1 MPSNTKLFIGLM
13 SGTSLDGV
21 DAVLA
26 DCSGPLPHSRAAHH
40 IDFPPALRAELLALQ
55 TSGPDEL
62 NRSARAANA
71 LVDCYAQAV
80 AAVLADAKLSAAE
93 ITAIGAHGQTVR
105 HQPNIAGA
113 PGYTIQLNNPARL
126 AEATG
131 ITVVADFRSRDIAA
145 GGQGAP
151 LVPAFHHA
159 VFGHSGEHCV
169 VVNLGGMA
177 NLTDLHPNKP
187 VRGWDTGPGN
197 VLMDAWIA
205 KHQGHAYDADGA
217 WGAQGRVQEALLAQ
231 FLAEPF
237 FSHAPPKSTGRDLFD
252 ANWLVRFELSALPP
266 VDVQATLQVLTARSI
281 ADQIAQHCGKPRRIM
296 LCGGGA
302 RNTALVNRLQ
312 AMLPESLITS
322 TSSAGFD
329 PQEVEALAF
338 AWLAQQTLSGQPG
351 NLPAVTGA
359 KGLRVLGAIY
369 PA

>member
-1 MPSNTKLFIGLM
+1 MTATKLFIGLM

-26 DCSGPLPHSRAAHH
+26 DFSGPLPKRLAAHYS
-40 IDFPPALRAELLALQ
+40 DFPPALREELLALQ

-71 LVDCYAQAV
+71 LVDCYATAV
-80 AAVLADAKLSAAE
+80 AGVLSATNYLASD

-105 HQPNIAGA
+105 HQPNINSA

-131 ITVVADFRSRDIAA
+131 ITVVADFRSRDVAA

-159 VFGHSGEHCV
+159 VFAHPSEHRV
-169 VVNLGGMA
+169 IVNMGGMA
-177 NLTDLHPNKP
+177 NLTDLHPSKP
-187 VRGWDTGPGN
+187 VCGWDTGPGN
-197 VLMDAWIA
+197 VLMDAWITL
-205 KHQGHAYDADGA
+205 HQGRAYDADGA
-217 WGAQGRVQEALLAQ
+217 WGAQGTVQATLLAQ
-231 FLAEPF
+231 FLADTF
-237 FSHAPPKSTGRDLFD
+237 FRAAPPKSTGRDLFD
-252 ANWLVRFELSALPP
+252 AQWLTRFNLDAFVA
-266 VDVQATLQVLTARSI
+266 VDVQATLQALTARSI
-281 ADQIAQHCGKPRRIM
+281 ADQITQHCGKPRQIM

-302 RNTALVNRLQ
+302 QNAALVKHLQ
-312 AMLPESLITS
+312 AMLPESQITS
-322 TSSAGFD
+322 TSSAGID
-329 PQEVEALAF
+329 PQDVEALAF
-338 AWLAQQTLSGQPG
+338 AWLAQQTLKGQPG